1 MGGKEGESSGSR
13 GQLKLR
19 TRFHELAH
27 QESEHT
33 VSKSTGT
40 CIDIVLICVIGLI
53 YNFSFAM
60 GVLL

>member
-1 MGGKEGESSGSR
+1 MFGQIGRDDRMGGKEGESSSSR
-13 GQLKLR
+13 GQHKLR

-40 CIDIVLICVIGLI
+40 CIDIVFDLCNWINL
-53 YNFSFAM
+53 
-60 GVLL
+60 

>member
-1 MGGKEGESSGSR
+1 MGGKEGESSSSR
-13 GQLKLR
+13 GQHKLR

-40 CIDIVLICVIGLI
+40 CIDIVFDLCNWINL
-53 YNFSFAM
+53 
-60 GVLL
+60 